1 MPTIPNQ
8 LPDYPI
14 TRLPNL
20 RGTLPWRPLLVYL
33 GVAAGTTTAIAVVTA
48 SRGWTVRSPEWGLLA
63 TVAMW
68 APAAGRF
75 LACRTVDRGFISP
88 LPLSRWG
95 VTGARVIL
103 VPLAVPMAVY
113 GTAYAIAWSAGLAHW
128 SPGGGRWTTGSQIA
142 ANVVANL
149 SILGVFGTLMA
160 LGEEIGWR
168 GYLQP
173 RLDGAGVPYSVVLV
187 AIAQLIY
194 HAPLMAGAGYVA
206 AGGFFTNAT
215 LFAAMDL
222 PLTFLWAFESY
233 RARSLWPAVFFHSF
247 HNTMSQWLFPKLFAG
262 GENEL
267 WLGEGGVLPAAC
279 YVVVGI
285 GLFVWMRRRRLAW
298 QTLSRA
304 AEIG

>member
-1 MPTIPNQ
+1 M
-8 LPDYPI
+8 
-14 TRLPNL
+14 TRLPDL
-20 RGTLPWRPLLVYL
+20 RETLPRRPLLVYL

-48 SRGWTVRSPEWGLLA
+48 SRGWTVRSPEWSLLA

-75 LACRTVDRGFISP
+75 LVCRTVDRGFTSP

-95 VTGARVIL
+95 ATGAQVIL
-103 VPLAVPMAVY
+103 VPIAVPMAVY
-113 GTAYAIAWSAGLAHW
+113 GAAYAIASGAGLAHW
-128 SPGGGRWTTGSQIA
+128 SPGGGHWTTGSQIA
-142 ANVVANL
+142 ANGVANL
-149 SILGVFGTLMA
+149 SILAVFGTLTA

-173 RLDGAGVPYSVVLV
+173 RLDAAGVRYSVVLV

-206 AGGFFTNAT
+206 AGGFFTSAT
-215 LFAAMDL
+215 LFAALDL

-247 HNTMSQWLFPKLFAG
+247 HNTVSQWLFPKFFAG

-279 YVVVGI
+279 YGVVGI